1 MVKTKDDIPDWVSDE
16 IQNAKFKKPEE
27 IKKSGYILEFYYED
41 NKIDVQLYDA
51 VEDGRHIVTMDVAKK
66 IKMDDLLKGEVYEF
80 VFDQHKAPLSK
91 KVSEFLE
98 KEKEIEMKAIYQFDL
113 KSLELLD
120 VSSNEATTNDDDVEE

>member
-1 MVKTKDDIPDWVSDE
+1 MVKKKDDIPDWVSDE

-27 IKKSGYILEFYYED
+27 IKKSGYILEFYYDD

-51 VEDGRHIVTMDVAKK
+51 VEDGRHIVTMDVPKK
-66 IKMDDLLKGEVYEF
+66 IKIDELLKGEVYEF

-120 VSSNEATTNDDDVEE
+120 VSSNEATADDDIEE